1 VKGAR
6 DRSDR
11 TDPTD
16 PVSIRAPREGRD
28 DSVCGACHYDVRRKC
43 YVASNKMQTVLHAP
57 NFSED
62 MEVIGA
68 AMVDT
73 PESGEFVLCLSR
85 PARVA
90 DQRTALKMDYGMKDG
105 RLKLA
110 AKRAL
115 AKGLKVVFSMGSG
128 SRLV

>member
-1 VKGAR
+1 
-6 DRSDR
+6 
-11 TDPTD
+11 
-16 PVSIRAPREGRD
+16 
-28 DSVCGACHYDVRRKC
+28 
-43 YVASNKMQTVLHAP
+43 MQTVLHAP